1 MIISNIKKTYKRKV
15 VLNDI
20 NISLNKGDFVILI
33 GINGSG
39 KSTLIKLLAG
49 LLRTDKNKEI
59 KLNDVAYL
67 PEKLTLPKTLS
78 VKDYLKYLEC
88 DNNVDLSYY
97 VNYLEV
103 PYKLIKELSKGNLQ
117 KLGLLYLISSK
128 KEYLLLDEPTE
139 GMDQN
144 LKKKFIDIL
153 KNENQKGKTIII
165 SSHQK
170 KDYQRI
176 KHREILIEGGNVIG
190 EELNQDL

>member
-1 MIISNIKKTYKRKV
+1 MLISNIKKTYKGRT
-15 VLNDI
+15 VLNDV
-20 NISLNKGDFVILI
+20 SLEINKGDFIILL

-49 LLRTDKNKEI
+49 LLRTDKNEEI
-59 KLNDVAYL
+59 KLDRVAYL
-67 PEKLTLPKTLS
+67 PEKFNLPKTLS
-78 VKDYLKYLEC
+78 VKEYINFLEC
-88 DNNVDLSYY
+88 ENNVDLSYY
-97 VNYLEV
+97 INYLEI
-103 PYKLIKELSKGNLQ
+103 PYKLIRELSKGNLQ
-117 KLGLLYLISSK
+117 KLGLLYLVSCK

-176 KHREILIEGGNVIG
+176 KHREILIEGGNIVG